1 MIKRKRKSIW
11 AAVPLLCVLLLT
23 GCNGDKE
30 QEKREVRSISVET
43 VSEAAYTDTLNL
55 SGNVVPVET
64 ANLSFKLDGKLK
76 EVYVREGDQ
85 VEMGQ
90 KVAEL
95 AMEDYSLQ
103 VRSAQA
109 QVRAADAQYATA
121 KIQVDTDAPSKIAQA
136 KAQLVL
142 TQKTYDRIKSL
153 YEAQVVSQSELDE
166 IAAKLAADLETYH
179 QAQEGENMAVAQL
192 EAAAAQK
199 DQATVGED
207 KAVKDLTDTALNSP
221 ISGVI
226 LKKLMNGGETA
237 AAGYPVVVIGRTD
250 EVYIEVGVPDEQINK
265 IKQGQKAEV
274 SVYGIKTAFEGSV
287 SGIGALAD
295 SNTRTFTVKI
305 HVKNPDGVLRPGMI
319 ANVNLYTGSQK
330 AVLIPLDSVL
340 QRANG
345 SVVFVYDSA
354 SGTVTRKEV
363 TTGEI
368 CGNSIEILSGLEFG
382 EQIVMEGQFLLYDG
396 DAVQLAEEVKP

>member
-1 MIKRKRKSIW
+1 MIERKRIPIW
-11 AAVPLLCVLLLT
+11 AAVSVLCALLLV
-23 GCNGDKE
+23 GCSGDKG
-30 QEKREVRSISVET
+30 QEKKEMRSISLAT

-55 SGNVVPVET
+55 SGNVTPVET
-64 ANLSFKLDGKLK
+64 ANLSFKLDGKLN
-76 EVYVREGDQ
+76 EVYVREGDS

-103 VRSAQA
+103 VRAAEA
-109 QVRAADAQYATA
+109 QVRAAEAQYASA
-121 KIQVDTDAPSKIAQA
+121 KMEADTDAPSKIAQA

-142 TQKTYDRIKSL
+142 TQKTYNRVKAL
-153 YEAQVVSQSELDE
+153 YEAQAVSQSDLDE
-166 IAAKLAADLETYH
+166 ISAKLAADSETYH
-179 QAQEGENMAVAQL
+179 QALEGKNMAAAQL
-192 EAAAAQK
+192 EAAGAQK
-199 DQATVGED
+199 DQAVAAAD
-207 KAVKDLTDTALNSP
+207 KAVRDLADTALNSP
-221 ISGVI
+221 MSGVI

-237 AAGYPVVVIGRTD
+237 SAGYPVVVIGRTD
-250 EVYIEVGVPDEQINK
+250 EVYIEVGIPDEQINK

-274 SVYGIKTAFEGSV
+274 SVYGIETAFEGSV

-295 SNTRTFTVKI
+295 SDTRTFTVKI
-305 HVKNPDGVLRPGMI
+305 RVKNPVGVLKPGMI
-319 ANVNLYTGSQK
+319 ANVILHTGSQK
-330 AVLIPLDSVL
+330 SVLIPLDSVL

-354 SGTVTRKEV
+354 SGTVTRKIV

-368 CGNSIEILSGLEFG
+368 RGSSIEILSGLKFG
-382 EQIVMEGQFLLYDG
+382 EQIVTQGQFLLYDG

>member
-1 MIKRKRKSIW
+1 MIERMRKSKW
-11 AAVPLLCVLLLT
+11 TVVPVLCLLLLT
-23 GCNGDKE
+23 GCNGDSDQNK
-30 QEKREVRSISVET
+30 KEVRSISVET

-55 SGNVVPVET
+55 SGNVVPIET
-64 ANLSFKLDGKLK
+64 ANLSFKLDGKLMD
-76 EVYVREGDQ
+76 VYVREGDQ

-95 AMEDYSLQ
+95 SIDDYSLQ
-103 VRSAQA
+103 VRSSQA
-109 QVRAADAQYATA
+109 QVRAADAQYEAA
-121 KIQVDTDAPSKIAQA
+121 KLQADTDAPSKIAQA
-136 KAQLVL
+136 KAQLAL
-142 TQKTYDRIKSL
+142 TQKTYDRVKSL
-153 YEAQVVSQSELDE
+153 FDAQVVSQSDLDE
-166 IAAKLAADLETYH
+166 IAAKLAADSETYN
-179 QAQEGENMAVAQL
+179 QALEGKNLAVAQL

-199 DQATVGED
+199 DQAIVAAD

-221 ISGVI
+221 MSGVI

-250 EVYIEVGVPDEQINK
+250 EVYIEVGIPDEQINE
-265 IKQGQKAEV
+265 IKQGQRAEV
-274 SVYGIKTAFEGSV
+274 SVYGIETAFEGSV
-287 SGIGALAD
+287 SEIGALAD

-305 HVKNPDGVLRPGMI
+305 NVKNPDGVLKPGMI
-319 ANVNLYTGSQK
+319 ANVTLYTGSQK
-330 AVLIPLDSVL
+330 AVLIPLDSVM
-340 QRANG
+340 QRSNG

-354 SGTVTRKEV
+354 SGTVTRKVV

-382 EQIVMEGQFLLYDG
+382 EQFVTEGQFLLYDG